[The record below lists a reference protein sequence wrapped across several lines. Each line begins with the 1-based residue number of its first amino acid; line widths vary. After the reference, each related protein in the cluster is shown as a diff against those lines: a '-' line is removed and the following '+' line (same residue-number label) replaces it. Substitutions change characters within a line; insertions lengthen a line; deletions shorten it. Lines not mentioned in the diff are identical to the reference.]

1 MNGGM
6 NGLGEDMLIAYADGE
21 LDELNRRRVDQA
33 AAADPALAERLA
45 QHIALRDRLA
55 RHYAPVASEPVPDRF
70 AAMLSTPDIIVDLA
84 AERAKR
90 RPMAGRW
97 MMGGWMTGGALAAS
111 LVIGLMLG
119 RGMGGDASPVG
130 IADGQMTA
138 QGALAHALDSQL
150 ASAQQG
156 GTPYRMGIS
165 FRAKDG
171 AWCRSFGGAALA
183 GIACRD
189 GGAWRLEQALPGKGQ
204 ATDYRQAASGDPRVM
219 ATVEA
224 LIAGEA
230 ADAAA
235 ERQARD
241 GGWK

>member
-1 MNGGM
+1 M

-55 RHYAPVASEPVPDRF
+55 RHYAPLAQAPVPDRF
-70 AAMLSTPDIIVDLA
+70 AALLTAHEGSDEAVVDLA
-84 AERAKR
+84 TERAKR
-90 RPMAGRW
+90 RPVARHW
-97 MMGGWMTGGALAAS
+97 MMGGALAAS

-119 RGMGGDASPVG
+119 RGMGGDAGPVG
-130 IADGQMTA
+130 MADGRMTA
-138 QGALAHALDSQL
+138 QGPLADALDSQL

-156 GTPYRMGIS
+156 GAPYRMGIS

-171 AWCRSFGGAALA
+171 AWCRSFDGAALA
-183 GIACRD
+183 GVACRD
-189 GGAWRLEQALPGKGQ
+189 GAAWRLEQAVPGRSQ

-224 LIAGEA
+224 LIAGDA

-241 GGWK
+241 AGWK